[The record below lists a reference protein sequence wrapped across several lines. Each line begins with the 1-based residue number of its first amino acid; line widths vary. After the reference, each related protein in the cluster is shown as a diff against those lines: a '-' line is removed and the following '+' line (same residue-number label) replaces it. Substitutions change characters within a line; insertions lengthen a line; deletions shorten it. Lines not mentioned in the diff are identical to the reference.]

1 MAPRASRDGRRAR
14 GCDRSLRDHSRVG
27 DAEMPVSGLEI
38 LEQRASDAR
47 TALDELLDHSSV
59 HYHDVNAGVTS
70 VVFLGWNKWQ
80 WSALPDAA
88 QPTVKRTREATERL
102 REFARAAVRVG
113 APDRADQLDDTEK
126 LLSNVIEQPNG
137 SYPKG
142 APADSIDAIKQR
154 VAAALD
160 KYLGVLRSLPTAQGK
175 GERLLVADTSALLE
189 RPNLQD
195 WQLDGERWT
204 LVALPQVLSELD
216 ERKRDPKTRDAA
228 LKVSRQIEE
237 LDRRGDT
244 FSGVPL
250 ADKLSYQD
258 IAITADM
265 GSTLPWLWA
274 DVPDD
279 VIIAGA
285 LELAWQDL
293 TARVAMIADDRNVRN
308 KARLAGLTVLRPDD
322 V

>member
-1 MAPRASRDGRRAR
+1 MK
-14 GCDRSLRDHSRVG
+14 
-27 DAEMPVSGLEI
+27 PVSGLEI
-38 LEQRASDAR
+38 LEQRARDAR

-59 HYHDVNAGVTS
+59 YYHDVNAGATS
-70 VVFLGWNKWQ
+70 MVFLGWNKWQ
-80 WSALPDAA
+80 WSSLPDAA
-88 QPTVKRTREATERL
+88 QPAVKRAREATERL
-102 REFARAAVRVG
+102 RAFARAAVRVA
-113 APDRADQLDDTEK
+113 APDRADQLDATER
-126 LLSNVIEQPNG
+126 LLCNVIEQPNG
-137 SYPKG
+137 SHPEG
-142 APADSIDAIKQR
+142 APANSIDAIKQK
-154 VAAALD
+154 VPAALD
-160 KYLGVLRSLPTAQGK
+160 GYLRVLRSLPTAQGD
-175 GERLLVADTSALLE
+175 GERLLVADTSALLD
-189 RPNLQD
+189 RPDLQN
-195 WQLDGERWT
+195 WQPDDERWT

-216 ERKRDPKTRDAA
+216 KHKRSPQTRDAA

-250 ADKLSYQD
+250 AGKLSYRD
-258 IAITADM
+258 IAVTADM
-265 GSTLPWLWA
+265 GSTLPWLRA

-293 TARVAMIADDRNVRN
+293 TARVAMIASDRNLRN

>member
-1 MAPRASRDGRRAR
+1 M
-14 GCDRSLRDHSRVG
+14 
-27 DAEMPVSGLEI
+27 
-38 LEQRASDAR
+38 
-47 TALDELLDHSSV
+47 
-59 HYHDVNAGVTS
+59 
-70 VVFLGWNKWQ
+70 
-80 WSALPDAA
+80 
-88 QPTVKRTREATERL
+88 
-102 REFARAAVRVG
+102 
-113 APDRADQLDDTEK
+113 
-126 LLSNVIEQPNG
+126 
-137 SYPKG
+137 
-142 APADSIDAIKQR
+142 
-154 VAAALD
+154 AAALD